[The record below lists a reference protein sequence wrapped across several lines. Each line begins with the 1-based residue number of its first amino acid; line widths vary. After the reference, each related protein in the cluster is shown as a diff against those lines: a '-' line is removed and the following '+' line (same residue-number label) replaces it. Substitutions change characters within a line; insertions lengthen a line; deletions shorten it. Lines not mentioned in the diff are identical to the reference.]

1 MSQNEDQEYTLKE
14 NVLIRTR
21 SVNLKYF
28 QIFSVELISK

>member
-14 NVLIRTR
+14 NVLIRTKN
-21 SVNLKYF
+21 VNLKYF